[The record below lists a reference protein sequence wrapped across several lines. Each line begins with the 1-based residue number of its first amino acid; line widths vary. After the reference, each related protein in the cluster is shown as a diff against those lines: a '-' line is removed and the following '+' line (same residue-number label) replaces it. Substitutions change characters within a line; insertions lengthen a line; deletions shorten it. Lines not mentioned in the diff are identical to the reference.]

1 MLGDGCGSYSDVGD
15 RALVAPGAGENVVK
29 GVTEQ
34 ADDGVELLI
43 PDCHRVG
50 KIAFDEQRQFV
61 VTLAQSAGKR
71 NVVRDCPRRQRL

>member
-34 ADDGVELLI
+34 ADDGVEFLI
-43 PDCHRVG
+43 PEPCVG
-50 KIAFDEQRQFV
+50 KIAFDEQWQFV